1 MSKLND
7 SNPLLGVTI
16 GSTIFSGGG
25 KFNSSVVKAPISVMI
40 AQEEASKSMS
50 GQSSYVYSDE
60 MNQGSLGMSG
70 AYGVTGVSKLKSSFS
85 AYVGK
90 SSAASSKSVSVNYNA
105 VSVGGIEYIN
115 FEQLNASEFLAGL
128 NDSCRQS
135 ATGVL
140 ELYNKVIAA
149 AAAFGVDLAE
159 ILISKDPKYD
169 PVKKLV
175 DDWVR
180 ASTKFTSNFG
190 DGLVVGIIWG
200 AYGGVNMLMTS
211 RSDATSWKY
220 GGAADFSYANV
231 VTSVAVKATYDGGQS
246 GASADVAVNCTSFVS
261 GSVLASQIDTWL
273 NQVIGKSF
281 AELADVKVMDK
292 APDMKITSGG
302 PPIPDFE
309 KPKPSKDLANK
320 VGEIKDLDSLNTFA
334 KAQAYDEAKKKNPDL
349 TLDQFLKEAEKPA
362 ETEKLEILEN
372 VTEENEVD
380 TLSDDDESR
389 DLSLSANNSNIANE
403 DDAAHTLRAMKTDSP
418 DSAMAAKVEAS
429 GYVPLGV
436 WVSNWAD
443 ILPWMAQGYYNSID
457 KIEDYQA
464 IQERVMLQ
472 DYQTLSR
479 LYYIA
484 DTAGITE
491 FKRKDPKLQNVSALS
506 IANEFANAAGKM
518 QEYQGNVAQIKK
530 IFEELGTPAKSIYTL
545 WNDITFLRNC
555 ELGLGLIKNKKSID
569 KSISSDNE
577 RQTYS
582 LSNCSFEGKNY
593 NVFSSFF
600 KVLPLI
606 TPDGEI
612 WAFGPE
618 KGGLSAIYPGEIIFS
633 KPSRAKYLP
642 FTYDKA
648 KKILVNKENDIT
660 LYPIPFSAAN
670 NVDKWKGMS
679 LSTNIGSIKSFND
692 SLNALNDDLKKLT
705 AWTYSSQNWDK
716 NWKGTDY
723 YIQRK
728 IKKQY
733 LGLVNEIKNIL

>member
-70 AYGVTGVSKLKSSFS
+70 SYGVTGVSKLKSSFS

-140 ELYNKVIAA
+140 ELYNKVIAE
-149 AAAFGVDLAE
+149 AAAFGLKLAE
-159 ILISKDPKYD
+159 ILIINDPKYD
-169 PVKKLV
+169 EIKKLV

-180 ASTKFTSNFG
+180 ASTTFTSNFG

-261 GSVLASQIDTWL
+261 GSVLASQIDAWL

-281 AELADVKVMDK
+281 SELADVKVMDK

-309 KPKPSKDLANK
+309 KPKPSKDLTNK

-334 KAQAYDEAKKKNPDL
+334 KAQAYDEAKKSNPEL
-349 TLDQFLKEAEKPA
+349 TLEQFLKDAEQPA
-362 ETEKLEILEN
+362 ETEELVVLKD
-372 VTEENEVD
+372 VTDNNAVD
-380 TLSDDDESR
+380 TLNENNR
-389 DLSLSANNSNIANE
+389 VLSLSDNISNEANE
-403 DDAAHTLRAMKTDSP
+403 DGAVPALRAMKTDSS

-472 DYQTLSR
+472 DYQTLCR

-518 QEYQGNVAQIKK
+518 QEYQGNQVQIKK
-530 IFEELGTPAKSIYTL
+530 IFEELGTTAKSIYTL

-555 ELGLGLIKNKKSID
+555 ELGLGLIKNNKSID
-569 KSISSDNE
+569 KSTTSDNE
-577 RQTYS
+577 RQVYS

-618 KGGLSAIYPGEIIFS
+618 KGGLSAIYPTEIIFS

-642 FTYDKA
+642 FTCDKV
-648 KKILVNKENDIT
+648 KKVLVNKENDIT

-679 LSTNIGSIKSFND
+679 LSTNIGSIKSFNE
-692 SLNALNDDLKKLT
+692 SLNSLNDELNKLT